1 MQNRG
6 LINLLDQ
13 LSGSVQASCIIASFL
28 KEDQTWIRSVWGD
41 LNGEEDQFLN
51 FFENLKQKDQSLQ
64 FENFY
69 GFPIKQEHLFQK
81 GFLCIIKSNHLNLSN
96 KELECIAIV
105 KDQIELHLENQ
116 WLHQVIHNQNEVI
129 LNASR
134 LATLGQMASEIIHEI
149 NNPISNIHARL
160 ELMATEIK
168 GNKID
173 HELQLQWLEK
183 MQLNVK
189 RINKIIKGV
198 KSFSR
203 NVDQDPFEDVPV
215 SELIEYSLGFC
226 TERLK
231 YASVILNVDPIPSDL
246 KVNCRKVQISQVII
260 NLVSNSIDATAGMAF
275 RWVKISVHESGD
287 QIIIKVIDSGNGIDS
302 KILEKLFTPF
312 FTTKDKESGTGLGLS
327 ISRSIIESHKGSI
340 RYNETTGNTSFLI
353 ELPKALQS

>member
-1 MQNRG
+1 MQNHG
-6 LINLLDQ
+6 LKNLLNQ

-28 KEDQTWIRSVWGD
+28 KEDQTWVRSIWGD
-41 LNGEEDQFLN
+41 LNGEEDLFLN
-51 FFENLKQKDQSLQ
+51 FFENLIQKDQALQ

-69 GFPIKQEHLFQK
+69 GFPINQEHLFQK
-81 GFLCIIKSNHLNLSN
+81 GFLCIIKSNQQNLSN
-96 KELECIAIV
+96 EELECITIV

-149 NNPISNIHARL
+149 INPISNIHARL
-160 ELMATEIK
+160 ELMISEIK

-189 RINKIIKGV
+189 RISKIIKGV
-198 KSFSR
+198 KGFSR
-203 NVDQDPFEDVPV
+203 NVDQDPFEDVPL
-215 SELIEYSLGFC
+215 SELIDYSLSFC

-231 YASVILNVDPIPSDL
+231 YAAVILNQDPIPAEL
-246 KVNCRKVQISQVII
+246 KIHCRKVQISQVII
-260 NLVSNSIDATAGMAF
+260 NLVSNSIDATVGMAF
-275 RWVKISVHESGD
+275 RWVKISVHESGNK
-287 QIIIKVIDSGNGIDS
+287 ITIKVIDSGNGIDS
-302 KILEKLFTPF
+302 KVLEKLFTPF

-327 ISRSIIESHKGSI
+327 ISRSIIESHKGI
-340 RYNETTGNTSFLI
+340 LQYAETAGNTSFVI
-353 ELPKALQS
+353 ELPKVLQS